1 MNENLLRRVGQCG
14 IAFEAAKLVQHCV
27 NSSTFHFAGF
37 TFRKGNRNVRRVPKL
52 IVFQAKTRQDLIE
65 RIVRFQQDNE
75 MPLQEREGDFCLCCI
90 DTKDELN
97 KALRFLRNSNKS
109 TYQSVKGSY
118 FTSQPSRSE
127 NICLVYGD
135 VGSHYN
141 GAGKSLVKEFP
152 YLKDVVKQRTLKSID
167 TSDPS
172 LHEPSTTIELFRS
185 VIYNS
190 MLLTEL
196 SRTQL
201 GIVAPQAAV
210 GLSLGEI
217 GMLFSLNTKNTNLSS
232 EIMKRL
238 EQSDLWKKR
247 LTNEKTVVTWKV
259 FRA

>member
-1 MNENLLRRVGQCG
+1 
-14 IAFEAAKLVQHCV
+14 
-27 NSSTFHFAGF
+27 
-37 TFRKGNRNVRRVPKL
+37 
-52 IVFQAKTRQDLIE
+52 VF
-65 RIVRFQQDNE
+65 
-75 MPLQEREGDFCLCCI
+75 
-90 DTKDELN
+90 
-97 KALRFLRNSNKS
+97 
-109 TYQSVKGSY
+109 
-118 FTSQPSRSE
+118 
-127 NICLVYGD
+127 GD

-152 YLKDVVKQRTLKSID
+152 YLKDVVKQRTLNSID

-217 GMLFSLNTKNTNLSS
+217 SMLFSLNTKNTHLSS
-232 EIMKRL
+232 EIMTRL

-247 LTNEKTVVTWKV
+247 LTNEKTVVTWKE
-259 FRA
+259 FRM